1 MAYVV
6 WGSIGALL
14 LWAGWMDRRARQA
27 GHHVREGR
35 DIAAGAKESRT
46 DARVA
51 NDLSTMKS
59 GSRLAAD
66 NTARQREIRR
76 DGQ

>member
-14 LWAGWMDRRARQA
+14 VWAGWMDRRARRA
-27 GHHVREGR
+27 GHHVRDGR
-35 DIAAGAKESRT
+35 DIVSGAKESRT

-66 NTARQREIRR
+66 SSARQRDTRR
-76 DGQ
+76 GGQ

>member
-14 LWAGWMDRRARQA
+14 IWAAWMDRRARRS
-27 GHHVREGR
+27 GHSVRDGR
-35 DIAAGAKESRT
+35 DIATGAKESRT

-51 NDLSTMKS
+51 NELSTMKS

-66 NTARQREIRR
+66 NSARQRDADRGGR
-76 DGQ
+76 